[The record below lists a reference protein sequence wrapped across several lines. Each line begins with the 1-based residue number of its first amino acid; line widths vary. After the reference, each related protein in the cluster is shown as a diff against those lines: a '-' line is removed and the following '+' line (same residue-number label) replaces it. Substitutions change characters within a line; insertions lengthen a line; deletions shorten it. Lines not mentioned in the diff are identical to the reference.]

1 MFSFVLLF
9 KTEKGIVFGS
19 FSDGIHLDSQ
29 SPSDIKCFLFNSSRK
44 MSLFK
49 KKDAKIPPI
58 KNTNNICLIYGAD

>member
-1 MFSFVLLF
+1 
-9 KTEKGIVFGS
+9 
-19 FSDGIHLDSQ
+19 
-29 SPSDIKCFLFNSSRK
+29 